1 MVFKKFFGLFLAIFA
16 LSTMIFALDF
26 VMPGTLDGKTLVLY
40 PGLNAT
46 VGFLK
51 VESGVQVFVDSVD
64 CQGISCGT
72 LKASGP
78 YYVFDVYSNNSKDGK
93 IKVNYHLKGFEDAKS
108 NSLNVTNT
116 VDSLNALVIAP
127 TETKFFTSSEV
138 TVVLVNDSDLK
149 LSGILSSNFP
159 DDVFVPVEF
168 TLEPKTKKEYKT
180 QFFPKNPG
188 YYDLVYYVNVAGLDN
203 RKVGQHTVNITREL
217 KDFLSLPTKSY
228 FPTNPILSIYSSI
241 VYFISLLA

>member
-16 LSTMIFALDF
+16 LTSMIFALDF
-26 VMPGTLDGKTLVLY
+26 VIPGSFDGKTLIMY
-40 PGLNAT
+40 PGLNT
-46 VGFLK
+46 SVGFLK
-51 VESGVQVFVDSVD
+51 LESGTQVFVDNVD

-78 YYVFDVYSNNSKDGK
+78 YYVFDVYSNTSKTGK
-93 IKVNYHLKGFEDAKS
+93 IKVNYHLKGSEEQKS
-108 NSLNVTNT
+108 NSFNVLNS
-116 VDSLNALVIAP
+116 DDALNALIIMPSEA
-127 TETKFFTSSEV
+127 KFFANSEA
-138 TVVLVNDSDLK
+138 TVVLVNNSDLK
-149 LSGILSSNFP
+149 LSGKLTSNFP

-168 TLEPKTKKEYKT
+168 SLEPKTKKEFKT

-188 YYDLVYYVNVAGLDN
+188 YYDLVYYVNVAGLGD

-228 FPTNPILSIYSSI
+228 FPTNPVMSIYSSI